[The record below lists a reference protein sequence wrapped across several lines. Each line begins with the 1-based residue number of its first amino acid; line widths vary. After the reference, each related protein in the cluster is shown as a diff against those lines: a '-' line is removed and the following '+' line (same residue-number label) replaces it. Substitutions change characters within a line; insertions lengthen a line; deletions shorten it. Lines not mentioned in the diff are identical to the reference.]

1 MTAAAIVVA
10 AGRGERFGAA
20 GNKLLLPLAGRP
32 VLLWTL
38 LRLRACPRLT
48 EFVIVAA
55 ERDRE
60 AVVTLA
66 EQALPDRP
74 WRMAA
79 GGATRSQSV
88 RSGLAALPAEVEWV
102 AIHDGARPLISPALV
117 ERLLDAAGLTS
128 EQWQT
133 TPILVVLPSLN
144 FIAAALLAE
153 LHGRMGNF
161 PPIVRIRPVAESLP
175 RRYEVAEILDLQAIR
190 DAARRKR

>member
-1 MTAAAIVVA
+1 MIVLNFSHPLNEA
-10 AGRGERFGAA
+10 QRSQIEALTGA
-20 GNKLLLPLAGRP
+20 RI
-32 VLLWTL
+32 
-38 LRLRACPRLT
+38 T
-48 EFVIVAA
+48 EV
-55 ERDRE
+55 RE
-60 AVVTLA
+60 IPTQFD
-66 EQALPDRP
+66 EQAPFAP
-74 WRMAA
+74 
-79 GGATRSQSV
+79 Q
-88 RSGLAALPAEVEWV
+88 
-102 AIHDGARPLISPALV
+102 V